1 MTPTVWQAA
10 APAAPSGPAV
20 PLFSGLARGLTGAC
34 PACGHGHAFQ
44 GFLKI
49 VPECRTCGAPLGS
62 ARADDAPPYFTILIV
77 GHLVVPAMLVWQR
90 AADPPS
96 WELASVFLPLTA
108 ALCLALLRP
117 IKGAVLGAMVAFGML
132 KQDGQQA

>member
-1 MTPTVWQAA
+1 MMATVRWQ
-10 APAAPSGPAV
+10 PDRSIPKPPWPVPS
-20 PLFSGLARGLTGAC
+20 LATCMLRGFAGRC
-34 PACGHGHAFQ
+34 PACGVGRVFD
-44 GFLKI
+44 GFLRV
-49 VPECRTCGAPLGS
+49 VPECEHCHAPLGL

-77 GHLVVPAMLVWQR
+77 GHIVIPAMLVWQR

-117 IKGAVLGAMVAFGML
+117 IKGA
-132 KQDGQQA
+132 